1 MSIAHLLTLVLI
13 NHASAQLSRTAQN
26 ATAFALLY
34 GYPLL
39 AFEKLAP
46 SLLHSIGANQ
56 LLHNRELQ
64 NANFRGVVSPNV
76 DTLYST
82 AIFDLSHSDL
92 VISVPEVPSSQF
104 ALFSYYDP
112 YGDSELFSF
121 TAECL
126 AAYPSL

>member
-1 MSIAHLLTLVLI
+1 MSIIHLLSFVLI
-13 NHASAQLSRTAQN
+13 QFVSAQSSSEAQN
-26 ATAFALLY
+26 ATAFALMY

-46 SLLHSIGANQ
+46 SLLHSIGPNQ

-112 YGDSELFSF
+112 YGDSELPSFSV
-121 TAECL
+121 
-126 AAYPSL
+126 